1 MSFKAYIDNIESK
14 TGKTPKDFKIA
25 AEKKG
30 LLEAGIKASVVF
42 KWLKDDYGLGL
53 VHILGLRLK
62 IHLNFPLE
70 SGKLMQNT
78 TRRGIQSNLKNVRNT
93 CRI

>member
-30 LLEAGIKASVVF
+30 LLEAGIKASVIF
-42 KWLKDDYGLGL
+42 KWLKDEYGLGL
-53 VHILGLRLK
+53 GHARAIYMTLK
-62 IHLNFPLE
+62 PYI
-70 SGKLMQNT
+70 K
-78 TRRGIQSNLKNVRNT
+78 KK
-93 CRI
+93 